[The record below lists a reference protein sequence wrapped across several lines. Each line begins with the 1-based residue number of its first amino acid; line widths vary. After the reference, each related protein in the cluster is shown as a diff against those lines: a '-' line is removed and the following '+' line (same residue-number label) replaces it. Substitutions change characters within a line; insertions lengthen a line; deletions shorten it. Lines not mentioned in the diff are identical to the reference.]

1 MTYRAQIGTDTSLDT
16 AEGGNAVM
24 IQSHNGS
31 VFITGPFE
39 GWMGYARL
47 ADYPI
52 EDAQAAD
59 DLARSITAD
68 PAARLAGLNYDL
80 GGWFQPL

>member
-39 GWMGYARL
+39 GWMGSTTTW
-47 ADYPI
+47 
-52 EDAQAAD
+52 AAGSNP
-59 DLARSITAD
+59 REGFS
-68 PAARLAGLNYDL
+68 
-80 GGWFQPL
+80 